1 MKIAIFGTGYVGCV
15 SAACLAKAG
24 HDVTGVDLD
33 PAKVRTLN
41 AGKCPVV
48 EPGVDELIEQ
58 GLAANRLR
66 AQTELRLLGD
76 ASIICVGTPSR
87 ENGSI
92 DLTQVCNVIEQIGR
106 LLASHDPFHVVIIRS
121 TVTPGTTEETLLPLL
136 EKHSGKKE
144 GRDFAVGMNPEF
156 LRETTAVKDY
166 FDPPFTIIGCRD
178 PRVTDAIREIYNG
191 LSAPLIS
198 TGVRVAEM
206 VKYACNAFH
215 ATKITFANEIGNV
228 CKSLNI
234 DSHEVMRLVC
244 ADRKLNL
251 SPYYL
256 LPGFAFGGSCLP
268 KDMRALLR
276 CARDSEVELPMLGN
290 VLASNSRQIRN
301 ALELIRRT
309 DKKRI
314 GLLGLSFKAGTDDL
328 RESPLVRL
336 AEELVGKGYELAIY
350 DSDVALPRLTGTNR
364 RFVDVVL
371 PHLGALLEPDIRKLC
386 QQADVLVIGKK
397 NAEIQEALLPV
408 LGHKPVVD
416 LVRIDQSLLA
426 GKDHYHGLCW

>member
-24 HDVTGVDLD
+24 HHVTGIDLD

-41 AGKCPVV
+41 DGKCPVV
-48 EPGVDELIEQ
+48 EPGVDELIQE
-58 GLAANRLR
+58 GLREGRLG
-66 AQTELRLLGD
+66 AQTELRQLGD
-76 ASIICVGTPSR
+76 VSMVCVGTPSR

-92 DLTQVCNVIEQIGR
+92 DLTQVRNVVEQIGR
-106 LLASHDPFHVVIIRS
+106 LLASHDTFHVVIIRS
-121 TVTPGTTEETLLPLL
+121 TVTPGTTEETVIPLL

-166 FDPPFTIIGCRD
+166 FDPPFTIVGCRD
-178 PRVTDAIREIYNG
+178 SRVGDTIRGIYSNVT
-191 LSAPLIS
+191 APFIS
-198 TGVRVAEM
+198 TGIRVAEM

-215 ATKITFANEIGNV
+215 ATKITFANEVGNV
-228 CKSLNI
+228 CKALNV

-276 CARDSEVELPMLGN
+276 CAREAEVELPMLAN
-290 VLASNSRQIRN
+290 ILASNSGQIRH
-301 ALELIRRT
+301 AMDLIRRT
-309 DKKRI
+309 ERKRI
-314 GLLGLSFKAGTDDL
+314 GLLGLSFKTGTDDL

-350 DSDVALPRLTGTNR
+350 DSDVAFPKLTGTNK
-364 RFVDVVL
+364 RFVDIVL
-371 PHLGALLEPDIRKLC
+371 PHLGALLEGDLNKVCRE
-386 QQADVLVIGKK
+386 AEVLVIGKK
-397 NAEIQEALLPV
+397 SAEIQQALAPV

-416 LVRIDQSLLA
+416 LVRIDASLLA